1 MKNIEA
7 KWLGGVTA
15 ETYAAGSV
23 QFTWE
28 DSNGNPKLEKLY
40 YQVGEAQEG
49 AHNLINKVQ
58 VFGIKNPSASHGEQ
72 DTYMPN
78 KKMSEMTIDM
88 EEVKTHVSK
97 IK

>member
-28 DSNGNPKLEKLY
+28 DSNGNPKLENTSITKL
-40 YQVGEAQEG
+40 EKLKR
-49 AHNLINKVQ
+49 H
-58 VFGIKNPSASHGEQ
+58 
-72 DTYMPN
+72 
-78 KKMSEMTIDM
+78 TI
-88 EEVKTHVSK
+88 
-97 IK
+97 

>member
-15 ETYAAGSV
+15 KTYAAGSV

-28 DSNGNPKLEKLY
+28 DSEGNPKFEKLY
-40 YQVGEAQEG
+40 YQAGEPEEG
-49 AHNLINKVQ
+49 AHYLTNKAQ
-58 VFGIKNPSASHGEQ
+58 VFGIKNPSAPYGEEE
-72 DTYMPN
+72 TYMPN
-78 KKMSEMTIDM
+78 KKMSEMIIDM
-88 EEVKTHVSK
+88 EEVKEHVSK

>member
-28 DSNGNPKLEKLY
+28 DGNGNPKLEKLF
-40 YQVGEAQEG
+40 YQAGEAQEG

-58 VFGIKNPSASHGEQ
+58 VFGIKNPSTPIGA

-78 KKMSEMTIDM
+78 KKMSEMIIDM
-88 EEVKTHVSK
+88 EEVKEHVSK
-97 IK
+97 VK

>member
-1 MKNIEA
+1 MQQGVFNL
-7 KWLGGVTA
+7 LGKT
-15 ETYAAGSV
+15 T
-23 QFTWE
+23 
-28 DSNGNPKLEKLY
+28 NGNPKLEKLHY
-40 YQVGEAQEG
+40 FVGDAQEG
-49 AHNLINKVQ
+49 AHNLINKVK
-58 VFGIKNPSASHGEQ
+58 VFGIKNPSAPYGEQ